1 MAGKTL
7 IQIEEKE
14 QEGML
19 KELRKGRYGYLLALH
34 VLLLCAAGYSPSLIA
49 KVMFCSRTSVY
60 RIVEQ
65 YLSGKLGLEFDEE
78 KQMQRQVRTK
88 VLIPYIKKTLLKI
101 LKQVPSAYGWC
112 RSRWSCATIALEL
125 KVQIGLEVS
134 AETVRGWLG
143 EIGWVFKRAKLTT
156 LDNDPQRTEKL
167 AKIRSAYEDLV
178 IEPKSVMFFADEL
191 DINLLPKVGY
201 QWMEKGTQEEVMT
214 PGKNEKNYLAGALDI
229 LTGEIVHC
237 IGLRKTSALFLQLLE
252 LINSTYPSHKFS
264 KIYIALDN
272 YIIHKTKAVDA
283 FLANNPRFELLFLPS
298 YCPKSNPIERAF
310 GDVHDKCTRNH
321 KRSLLADLIL
331 DVQNHLR
338 FNGPWLYRLS
348 HIYFDSAVTRTM
360 VDLARQHFSRVA

>member
-1 MAGKTL
+1 VAGKTL
-7 IQIEEKE
+7 IQLSQQE

-34 VLLLCAAGYSPSLIA
+34 VLLLCAAGYSPTLIA
-49 KVMFCSRTSVY
+49 AVMFCSRTSVY
-60 RIVEQ
+60 RIVKQ
-65 YLSGKLGLEFDEE
+65 YQEGKLGLEYDEE
-78 KQMQRQVRTK
+78 GKTQRPVRTK
-88 VLIPYIKKTLLKI
+88 VLIPYIKKKLLEI
-101 LKQVPSAYGWC
+101 LKQAPCAYGWC
-112 RSRWSCATIALEL
+112 RSRWSCATLAIEL

-134 AETVRGWLG
+134 AETVRRWMG

-178 IEPKSVMFFADEL
+178 IEPKSLMFFADEL
-191 DINLLPKVGY
+191 DIHLLAKVGY

-214 PGKNEKNYLAGALDI
+214 PGKNEKNYLAGALNI
-229 LTGEIVHC
+229 LTGEIIHC

-252 LINSTYPSHKFS
+252 LLNSTYPKDKFS

-321 KRSLLADLIL
+321 KRSLLADLLL
-331 DVQNHLR
+331 DVQNHLQ

-348 HIYFDSAVTRTM
+348 HIYFDSSVTRTM
-360 VDLARQHFSRVA
+360 VDLARQQFSRAA